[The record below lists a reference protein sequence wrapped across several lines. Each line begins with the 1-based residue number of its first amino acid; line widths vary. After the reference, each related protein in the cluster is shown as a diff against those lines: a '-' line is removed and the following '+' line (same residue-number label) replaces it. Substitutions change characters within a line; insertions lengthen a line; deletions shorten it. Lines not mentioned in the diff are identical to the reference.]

1 MGTSVGVGHSVN
13 RNPAAAGQQAVQ
25 KALEQAGVETAD
37 FVLVF
42 ATVGYD
48 QQQLIASI
56 RGATPGALLCG
67 CSGEGIITRETCVET
82 NFGVCVMVVA
92 SEELQFQG
100 AFVKGIG
107 GRADDAGEQ
116 LATSLKPLLAP
127 DTRACFVFADGLAF
141 NFDPFLASFE
151 RALGLKEPLPIF
163 GGLAA
168 DNWALQSTYQYFNDE
183 VFSGGMVSV
192 LMSGEARIAWGV
204 NHGCVPVGSKRTIT
218 RCAGN
223 VIQEIDGVPALEAL
237 KEYLDADWMT
247 QWNKSSLNL
256 CLGFKTPERIR
267 QGYEEYMIRY
277 MPGKNDQEGEVI
289 IQSEVAPGT
298 ELWIMRRDKELI
310 TSGLADISRH
320 LKEEPQQ
327 QPKFV
332 LHVECVGR
340 GKVVFRESEK
350 SALLANLQKELGSDV
365 PWIGFYSYGEIGP
378 IASYNCFHNYTAVV
392 AAVY

>member
-13 RNPAAAGQQAVQ
+13 RNPAAAGQQAVH
-25 KALEQAGVETAD
+25 KALEQAGLETAD

-67 CSGEGIITRETCVET
+67 CSGEGIITRESCVET

-92 SEELQFQG
+92 SEEIQFQG
-100 AFVKGIG
+100 TFVKGIG

-116 LATSLKPLLAP
+116 LATALKPLLAP
-127 DTRACFVFADGLAF
+127 DSRACFVFADGLSF

-151 RALGLKEPLPIF
+151 GALGLKEPLPIF

-168 DNWALQSTYQYFNDE
+168 DNWALQTTYQYFNDE

-218 RCAGN
+218 RCEGN

-289 IQSEVAPGT
+289 IQSEVTPGT

-320 LKEEPQQ
+320 LKEEPQK

-350 SALLANLQKELGSDV
+350 SALLADLQKELGSEV